1 MVVCDAAFWQEVAN
15 GNGHAERDRRFH
27 GSLHHLCRRPV
38 LGPAADTRTGR
49 ERLDRH
55 VASFA
60 TANHF
65 VPALPGGD
73 VGEQIPRIRVDLRQV
88 QLLEM

>member
-15 GNGHAERDRRFH
+15 DNGQAERDRR
-27 GSLHHLCRRPV
+27 LHAGH
-38 LGPAADTRTGR
+38 A
-49 ERLDRH
+49 LDRH

-60 TANHF
+60 TTNHF